1 MPLGPLPVAVSRK
14 LLQLALLWGG
24 ALGLSGLLVWSGRHW
39 SQPLLYQA
47 WALEHPAAPG
57 WLALALV
64 VLPPAG
70 MALVLLR
77 GLGAANHD
85 RGESSD

>member
-1 MPLGPLPVAVSRK
+1 
-14 LLQLALLWGG
+14 
-24 ALGLSGLLVWSGRHW
+24 
-39 SQPLLYQA
+39 
-47 WALEHPAAPG
+47 
-57 WLALALV
+57 V
-64 VLPPAG
+64 VLPLAG